1 MSTTTTTRGGLGPQ
15 GFRGLQG
22 PVGPTGSQGLK
33 GESGI
38 GVTSYWQLNS
48 NILSPI
54 NNYSVNIPNIIGLEN
69 VDNTSDANKP
79 ISTATQAA
87 LDLKADNT
95 YINDQINTLIYGAPL
110 ILDTL
115 KEIGDAI
122 GNETT
127 FATTFQ
133 NYIDLKV
140 PINNPTFTGTVSG
153 ITSEMVKPNNII
165 INITT
170 GDYTIDPT
178 NLKDGCTLINTAN
191 TPSTINLF
199 YRTTNITT
207 INSSQL
213 FVVIQKNTI
222 NNTEYITL
230 LRSNKKYLFNI

>member
-1 MSTTTTTRGGLGPQ
+1 MSVERGGLGPQ
-15 GFRGLQG
+15 GPRGLQG
-22 PVGPTGSQGLK
+22 PVGPTGFQGLK
-33 GESGI
+33 GEPGVN
-38 GVTSYWQLNS
+38 VTSYWELNS

-54 NNYSVNIPNIIGLEN
+54 NNYSVNISNIVGLEN
-69 VDNTSDANKP
+69 IDNRSDANKP

-87 LDLKADNT
+87 LDLKADNV
-95 YINDQINTLIYGAPL
+95 YINEQINELTYGAPL

-115 KEIGDAI
+115 KEIGDSI
-122 GNETT
+122 GNDTN
-127 FATTFQ
+127 FAATFQ
-133 NYIDLKV
+133 NYIDLKA

-153 ITSEMVKPNNII
+153 ITSEMIKPNNIV

-170 GDYTIDPT
+170 GNYTIEPT

-191 TPSTINLF
+191 TPSSINLY
-199 YRTTNITT
+199 YRSTIITT

>member
-1 MSTTTTTRGGLGPQ
+1 MSTTSIRGGLGPQ
-15 GFRGLQG
+15 GPIGSKGDTG
-22 PVGPTGSQGLK
+22 PKGDTGAK
-33 GESGI
+33 GDAGI
-38 GVTSYWQLNS
+38 GSSYWQLNS
-48 NILSPI
+48 NILSPV
-54 NNYSVNIPNIIGLEN
+54 NNYSVNISNILGIEN
-69 VDNTSDANKP
+69 VDNTSDLNKR

-95 YINDQINTLIYGAPL
+95 YINEQVNTLTYGAPL

-115 KEIGDAI
+115 KEIGDSI
-122 GNETT
+122 GNDPT

-133 NYIDLKV
+133 NYIDLKA

-178 NLKDGCTLINTAN
+178 NLKDGFTIINTAN
-191 TPSTINLF
+191 TPSTINLY
-199 YRTTNITT
+199 YRSTIITT

-230 LRSNKKYLFNI
+230 LRSNKKYLFKI